1 MLSPPADLREAAAR
15 LRAEAAA
22 VEQAVGSLPA
32 HLREDV
38 WSGRRAR
45 QVADDV
51 AVAVRHAHRAATELE
66 GAAGRAEALAEDRA
80 RADALGSR
88 P

>member
-1 MLSPPADLREAAAR
+1 MLSPPADLRAAAAR
-15 LRAEAAA
+15 LRAEADT
-22 VEQAVGSLPA
+22 VQQAVGSLPA

-51 AVAVRHAHRAATELE
+51 AVAVRHAQQAATDLE
-66 GAAGRAEALAEDRA
+66 RAAGRTEALAEDRA
-80 RADALGSR
+80 RAEALGSR